1 MARKIISWKIILLI
15 VILNSDLCLSQM
27 QTQWVKRYSGSGTLE
42 DAASAV
48 IVDDS
53 GNIVVTGAVE
63 ISSGYKCTT
72 IKYNKFG
79 DSLWVRNYQ
88 RPGENYNMGHDVK
101 LDDSGNVYIA
111 GAISLIKYDK
121 FGNLKWTRYDSTDY
135 NKLVIDSLGNIYVA
149 GLGQGR
155 YIVAKYDQNGNRFW
169 INKHPG
175 AYRLHDLTMDN
186 SGNILISVETEYN
199 DTYYDYNTIKYTND
213 GRIIW
218 IRHYNGPGPAP
229 LADDI
234 PFALTTDNNANVYVT
249 GASQDPSSTY
259 NCATVKYDSSGNI
272 VWISR
277 IYPPVVGYD
286 IEVDKFQNV
295 YITGRSDGTN
305 NTLKLDINGNVIWS
319 RTYPTTNGFARN
331 YAVLVLDSAKNI
343 YVTANI
349 DSNSYTRYGA
359 IKYDNN
365 GNQLFIVNYTY
376 PGNHFN
382 YVYDMFVDKKGTVYL
397 TGTSQGSGTYYDYA
411 TVKYSPIITGISEN
425 ILNPEKYELEQNY
438 PNPFNP
444 STTIYYTI
452 PNSAIVTLKIY
463 NILGK
468 EVQTLVN
475 EFKQAG
481 RYEVEFNARDARQGS
496 NFASGVYFIRMEAGD
511 FREIK
516 RMILIK

>member
-1 MARKIISWKIILLI
+1 M
-15 VILNSDLCLSQM
+15 
-27 QTQWVKRYSGSGTLE
+27 
-42 DAASAV
+42 
-48 IVDDS
+48 DS
-53 GNIVVTGAVE
+53 
-63 ISSGYKCTT
+63 
-72 IKYNKFG
+72 
-79 DSLWVRNYQ
+79 
-88 RPGENYNMGHDVK
+88 M
-101 LDDSGNVYIA
+101 
-111 GAISLIKYDK
+111 
-121 FGNLKWTRYDSTDY
+121 
-135 NKLVIDSLGNIYVA
+135 GNIYVA
-149 GLGQGR
+149 GVGSGR
-155 YIVAKYDQNGNRFW
+155 YIVAKYDQNGNRYW

-186 SGNILISVETEYN
+186 SGNILLSVETEYN

-272 VWISR
+272 VWIKR

-286 IEVDKFQNV
+286 IEVDEFQNV
-295 YITGRSDGTN
+295 YITGRSSGTN

-365 GNQLFIVNYTY
+365 GNQLFVVNYTY
-376 PGNHFN
+376 PGNRFN
-382 YVYDMFVDKKGTVYL
+382 YVYDMFVDNKGNVYL
-397 TGTSQGSGTYYDYA
+397 TGESQGAYYDYA

-425 ILNPEKYELEQNY
+425 ILNPEKYELEQNF

-444 STTIYYTI
+444 ATIINYQLSMFS
-452 PNSAIVTLKIY
+452 NVSLKVY
-463 NILGK
+463 DVLGQ
-468 EVQTLVN
+468 EVKTLVN
-475 EFKQAG
+475 ENKPAG
-481 RYEVEFNARDARQGS
+481 RYEVTFNGAD
-496 NFASGVYFIRMEAGD
+496 FPSGVYFVRMESGD
-511 FREIK
+511 FRNIK
-516 RMILIK
+516 RMVLIK

>member
-1 MARKIISWKIILLI
+1 MHT
-15 VILNSDLCLSQM
+15 D
-27 QTQWVKRYSGSGTLE
+27 WVRRYTGPGSLG
-42 DAASAV
+42 DGAGP
-48 IVDDS
+48 ICVDDS
-53 GNIVVTGAVE
+53 GNVFITGVVSLSNSVQV
-63 ISSGYKCTT
+63 CTT
-72 IKYNKFG
+72 IKYNKYG
-79 DSLWVRNYQ
+79 DSLWVRNYR
-88 RPGENYNMGHDVK
+88 RPGENYNIGHDIK
-101 LDDSGNVYIA
+101 IDDSGNVYIA

-121 FGNLKWTRYDSTDY
+121 YGNLKWTRYDSTDY

-175 AYRLHDLTMDN
+175 AYRLHDLAMDN

-259 NCATVKYDSSGNI
+259 NCATVKYDSSGNVI
-272 VWISR
+272 WVKR
-277 IYPPVVGYD
+277 IHPPVVGYD

-305 NTLKLDINGNVIWS
+305 NTLKLDINGNIVWS
-319 RTYPTTNGFARN
+319 RTYPTTDGFATN
-331 YAVLVLDSAKNI
+331 VSVLILDSIYNI

-365 GNQLFIVNYTY
+365 GNQLFVVNYTY
-376 PGNHFN
+376 PGNRFN
-382 YVYDMFVDKKGTVYL
+382 YVQGMFVDKLGNVYL
-397 TGTSQGSGTYYDYA
+397 TGESQGAYYDYA

-425 ILNPEKYELEQNY
+425 NLFSEKYELEQNF

-444 STTIYYTI
+444 NTKF
-452 PNSAIVTLKIY
+452 KISLPVDSRVSITVY
-463 NILGK
+463 DLLG
-468 EVQTLVN
+468 
-475 EFKQAG
+475 
-481 RYEVEFNARDARQGS
+481 REVEKLINNDFRKAGIYTVEFTAKNLS
-496 NFASGVYFIRMEAGD
+496 SGVYFYRLEVYLALRAGS
-511 FREIK
+511 FIQTK
-516 RMILIK
+516 RMILLK